1 MEVSVEVE
9 SQDAKTFSTEV
20 LEAPSCQHVWV
31 IDTPNGPS
39 SKGVC
44 AICTEEKEFQNYIE
58 GSAWGYDVSIEQ
70 LSGGSRI
77 PTGRSTTGKSL
88 AEDEN
93 SE

>member
-1 MEVSVEVE
+1 MESRDTKELGVEVVE
-9 SQDAKTFSTEV
+9 IS
-20 LEAPSCQHVWV
+20 SCQHVWV

-44 AICTEEKEFQNYIE
+44 TICAEEKQFQNYIE
-58 GSAWGYDVSIEQ
+58 GSAWGYDVSVES
-70 LSGGSRI
+70 LSGGSRF
-77 PTGRSTTGKSL
+77 PAGSSPSSKGL